1 MLKWT
6 IFYNEA
12 VDRNYAN
19 FFVISLLLLLFG
31 KLNCLMFS
39 SEKDT
44 VKIVS
49 CNAAGNCASVD
60 TGRVIEHKHTIPD
73 GYSAIPKTGKTLL
86 YLILDFIL
94 G

>member
-1 MLKWT
+1 MYFTLSTQNFGLK
-6 IFYNEA
+6 YHNEQ
-12 VDRNYAN
+12 Y
-19 FFVISLLLLLFG
+19 L
-31 KLNCLMFS
+31 FS

-60 TGRVIEHKHTIPD
+60 TGRVIEHERTIPD

-86 YLILDFIL
+86 YFILDITL
-94 G
+94 V